1 MRNKSIKQRIIAV
14 ILCFVMLFGLVHI
27 ENFINNE
34 IADAGGSAIHRVYS
48 LYTVG
53 IFILGLAEITFALK
67 KSPSSYKLFL
77 SFF

>member
-34 IADAGGSAIHRVYS
+34 IAAGSGGAGKTIVQLRFV
-48 LYTVG
+48 
-53 IFILGLAEITFALK
+53 
-67 KSPSSYKLFL
+67 
-77 SFF
+77 